1 MEESNSEEYK
11 AYSNLEGSKTYFVPT
26 RKKEENEE
34 TAERQKIDQVA
45 IDIQNGD
52 DIVSHPHDDSK
63 ENELAKRTNNSEE
76 YQVFSNLEGSKT
88 YYVPRKNESSVGIE
102 EEKQESCN
110 IIGENENDRN
120 SSNIKVEKEMND
132 VMTESNKKVDD
143 NGNHRISSKL
153 DDKEQDDSE
162 TSNTS
167 KFL

>member
-1 MEESNSEEYK
+1 MSDSEEYK

-26 RKKEENEE
+26 KKKEENEE
-34 TAERQKIDQVA
+34 TTERQKIDQVA
-45 IDIQNGD
+45 IDIQNVD
-52 DIVSHPHDDSK
+52 DIASNPHDDSN
-63 ENELAKRTNNSEE
+63 ENELAKKSDNSEE
-76 YQVFSNLEGSKT
+76 YNVFCNLKGSKT
-88 YYVPRKNESSVGIE
+88 YYVPRKNEVSVGIE

-110 IIGENENDRN
+110 IVEDNENNRN

>member
-1 MEESNSEEYK
+1 MEESDSEEYK
-11 AYSNLEGSKTYFVPT
+11 AYSNSEGSKTYFVPT

-45 IDIQNGD
+45 IDIQNDD

-102 EEKQESCN
+102 EKKQESCN
-110 IIGENENDRN
+110 IIEDNENDRN
-120 SSNIKVEKEMND
+120 SVEKEMND
-132 VMTESNKKVDD
+132 VMTESNKSVDD
-143 NGNHRISSKL
+143 NGNHRNSSKL